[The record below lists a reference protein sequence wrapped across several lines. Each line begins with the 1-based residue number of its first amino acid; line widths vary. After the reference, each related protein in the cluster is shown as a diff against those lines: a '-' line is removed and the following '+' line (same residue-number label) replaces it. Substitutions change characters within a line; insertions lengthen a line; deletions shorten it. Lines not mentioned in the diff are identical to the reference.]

1 MKIPLATIVKR
12 ARVRKRYERFDA
24 EFAQALNDPKF
35 CKEFENFFIKHIQQ
49 KPAVKS
55 DISIQQ
61 PKSIPEA
68 EFKKPLQPTQSRLQM
83 IRAKRRLTVIIPRNR
98 TRN

>member
-49 KPAVKS
+49 KPSIKS
-55 DISIQQ
+55 DILIQE
-61 PKSIPEA
+61 PKSIRKT
-68 EFKKPLQPTQSRLQM
+68 EFKKPLSAQSRLQM

>member
-55 DISIQQ
+55 DISIQLM
-61 PKSIPEA
+61 KNHKITSWA
-68 EFKKPLQPTQSRLQM
+68 
-83 IRAKRRLTVIIPRNR
+83 IIEESDPR
-98 TRN
+98 TGWTLS